1 MMERRKGARAG
12 AATQTRAV
20 ENGRVC
26 KTVQPSTCDSTI
38 PAAEGQPFRV
48 ADLLHSGAEDA
59 TSRRQLMSLTG
70 LSDREL
76 RLMIEAERRQG
87 VPILS
92 DNQRGY
98 WLSDDPAEIK
108 KFSRSMRR
116 RAAEI
121 RLTAMHVERA
131 IENGETN

>member
-1 MMERRKGARAG
+1 MTKTEKDRSTVG
-12 AATQTRAV
+12 AAERSV
-20 ENGRVC
+20 ESGRVC
-26 KTVQPSTCDSTI
+26 ETVQPSTSKHTTS
-38 PAAEGQPFRV
+38 PAENQPFRV
-48 ADLLHSGAEDA
+48 ADLLHPGAENA
-59 TSRRQLMSLTG
+59 IPRRELMTLTG

-87 VPILS
+87 TPILS

-98 WLSDDPAEIK
+98 WLSDSPAEIK

-121 RLTAMHVERA
+121 RLTAMCVEKSA
-131 IENGETN
+131 EV